1 VLFFAITKTTLNSK
15 VDATMHNNN
24 SKLTK
29 QQQQQIILA
38 WKCLHTLTQLLTTL
52 SYMRYEHNNKRIYDV
67 THWEQAIES
76 IEEDLCESFNANGI

>member
-1 VLFFAITKTTLNSK
+1 M
-15 VDATMHNNN
+15 DATMHNNN

-29 QQQQQIILA
+29 QQQQQITQA

-52 SYMRYEHNNKRIYDV
+52 SYMRYEHNNKRVYDC

>member
-1 VLFFAITKTTLNSK
+1 MFAITKTTLNSTA
-15 VDATMHNNN
+15 DATMQNNN

-52 SYMRYEHNNKRIYDV
+52 SYMRYEHNNKRVYDI